1 MLRCVASFAGVIEAG
16 GKDAVYTQHRERLE
30 QRKAIN
36 HDGL

>member
-1 MLRCVASFAGVIEAG
+1 MLTHVASFEGVIEAG
-16 GKDAVYTQHRERLE
+16 GKDAVFAQVRERPE